1 MLSGA
6 SISETITTLLC
17 ISVAIPL
24 LLAASGCN
32 DRRDVIPDEPRL
44 SEAPRYLLTQDIQR
58 ASLPIDTAADTA
70 AAARSGHHSEA
81 SDERSQ
87 HSALAWLQE
96 RQQADM
102 QTVASYRPNDDIRNY
117 PTDYGVIIESDV
129 PQWRASPTLK
139 F

>member
-6 SISETITTLLC
+6 SISETVTTLLC

-44 SEAPRYLLTQDIQR
+44 SEFPRYLPGHDIQR
-58 ASLPIDTAADTA
+58 ASPSIDTA
-70 AAARSGHHSEA
+70 AAAARSAHEPA
-81 SDERSQ
+81 ANDEQRQ

-96 RQQADM
+96 RQRIDVK
-102 QTVASYRPNDDIRNY
+102 TVASYRPSDRIPNDFM
-117 PTDYGVIIESDV
+117 DYGAIIESDV

>member
-6 SISETITTLLC
+6 SISETVTTLLC

-44 SEAPRYLLTQDIQR
+44 SEAPRYLLTQGIQR
-58 ASLPIDTAADTA
+58 ANLPIDTAAV
-70 AAARSGHHSEA
+70 ARSGPASEA
-81 SDERSQ
+81 SDEQSQ

-102 QTVASYRPNDDIRNY
+102 QTVASYGPNDDIRNY